1 VDFSLI
7 LDSDGRPQASLGSAD
22 ELHNAILLSLHVR
35 RGSFFLNPDF
45 GSRLHEI
52 HTLSDSD
59 IALARQYVVE
69 CLEWLKTIN
78 RVSNIDVSAMSVRG
92 GKLNLVIVLS
102 RNNRTDII
110 YETFYKVV

>member
-1 VDFSLI
+1 VDFALI
-7 LDSDGRPQASLGSAD
+7 LDSDGRPQASLSPAD
-22 ELHNAILLSLHVR
+22 ELHNAILLSLHIR
-35 RGSFFLNPDF
+35 RGSFFLNPEF

-52 HTLSDSD
+52 RTLSDGD

-78 RVSNIDVSAMSVRG
+78 RISNIDVHATPVRG
-92 GKLNLVIVLS
+92 GKLNLIITLS
-102 RNNRTDII
+102 RSNKADVT